1 MKIVRHAYVLFTFA
15 DRRKVMVVL
24 IVTGSMRSKPLNCSI
39 RGLEMLKLVSER
51 GKYEDLRNKLELEA
65 DPFPGQCVYVSKP
78 AAEVLSI
85 ITESDFC
92 FHIQSQ
98 SQDSKGK
105 FITWSLAG
113 KPSMIRRD
121 YSSYK
126 LVNHIENNNELA
138 AKEVKVRFHC
148 LLQLCSALRAV
159 WFPLII
165 FNPRI

>member
-24 IVTGSMRSKPLNCSI
+24 IVTGSMRSPPLNCSI
-39 RGLEMLKLVSER
+39 TGLERLKLVSER

-138 AKEVKVRFHC
+138 AQEVKVRFYC
-148 LLQLCSALRAV
+148 LLQLCSALLYG
-159 WFPLII
+159 FS
-165 FNPRI
+165 

>member
-1 MKIVRHAYVLFTFA
+1 MKIVCHAHVLFTFA

-24 IVTGSMRSKPLNCSI
+24 IVTGSMRSPPLNCSI
-39 RGLEMLKLVSER
+39 SGLERLKAVSER
-51 GKYEDLRNKLELEA
+51 GKFEDLKNKLELEA

-105 FITWSLAG
+105 FITWTLAG
-113 KPSMIRRD
+113 KQSMIRRD

-126 LVNHIENNNELA
+126 LVNHFENNNELA
-138 AKEVKVRFHC
+138 AKEAKVRFQC
-148 LLQLCSALRAV
+148 LLQQCSALLYG
-159 WFPLII
+159 FS
-165 FNPRI
+165 